1 MSRADAFVH
10 PEWGP
15 YSIDSHHVRV
25 SILKAVQ
32 DALPLFHGTILDVG
46 CGEMPYRDLLLEAPS
61 RATRYIGL
69 DLAGTAYSRYQPD
82 VFWNGAV
89 IPLRDASVE
98 SALATEVLEHC
109 PEPLRTLSEIH
120 RVLKPGGVLLI
131 TVPFLR
137 PLHDPPYDEYRYTPF
152 SLERLLREA
161 GFEVRGLRAF
171 GGWDASLA
179 QMLGLW
185 VRRRP
190 MRETTRRVLQRV
202 VAPVCSWLYARDCQP
217 TDFGSST
224 MITGL
229 SALAGKPQL
238 SRDAFRRIVA
248 KP

>member
-15 YSIDSHHVRV
+15 YSIDSHHLRV

-69 DLAGTAYSRYQPD
+69 DLAGTAYSRHQPD

-131 TVPFLR
+131 TVPFLW
-137 PLHDPPYDEYRYTPF
+137 PIHDPPYDEYRYTPF
-152 SLERLLREA
+152 SLERSCCARPGLRCAAFELSAAGMPASRKCSGSGCGAGPCGKPRGVFFNEWLLRCA
-161 GFEVRGLRAF
+161 VGFMRAIARRLTS
-171 GGWDASLA
+171 GLA
-179 QMLGLW
+179 Q
-185 VRRRP
+185 
-190 MRETTRRVLQRV
+190 
-202 VAPVCSWLYARDCQP
+202 
-217 TDFGSST
+217 
-224 MITGL
+224 
-229 SALAGKPQL
+229 
-238 SRDAFRRIVA
+238 
-248 KP
+248 

>member
-1 MSRADAFVH
+1 MSCADEFVH

-15 YSIDSHHVRV
+15 YSIDNHHVRV
-25 SILKAVQ
+25 SILKAVE
-32 DALPLFHGTILDVG
+32 DALPLFHGTILDIG

-61 RATRYIGL
+61 RATHYIGL
-69 DLAGTAYSRYQPD
+69 DLAGNTYSRHKPD
-82 VFWNGAV
+82 VRWDGAV

-131 TVPFLR
+131 TVPFLW
-137 PLHDPPYDEYRYTPF
+137 PIHDPPYDEYRYTPF
-152 SLERLLREA
+152 GLDRLLREA
-161 GFEVRGLRAF
+161 GFENRRIRAS

-190 MRETTRRVLQRV
+190 MREMTRRVLQRV
-202 VAPVCSWLYARDCQP
+202 VAPVCSWLYARDRPPIQ
-217 TDFGSST
+217 FNSSP

-229 SALAGKPQL
+229 SALASKP
-238 SRDAFRRIVA
+238 V
-248 KP
+248 